1 MNSDAIWAETEES
14 RLKREDEVRMHKLR
28 RLFDLMD
35 EREEEEKVAEAK
47 LEKALRVLSW
57 CDLES
62 FNVCPGLDNLERR
75 QRVYP
80 IDADTYVVDID
91 RIEQHRKWLKAF
103 RSAMPYLAKMLLVT
117 DASLLIRMRSTL
129 DRYAEISYPN
139 LLVMI
144 QPKLQTLN
152 SIEA

>member
-1 MNSDAIWAETEES
+1 MNTDVTCTETEES
-14 RLKREDEVRMHKLR
+14 RLQREDEVRMQELR

-35 EREEEEKVAEAK
+35 EREHQQIQAKELEE
-47 LEKALRVLSW
+47 ALNVLSW
-57 CDLES
+57 VDVVRALES
-62 FNVCPGLDNLERR
+62 CLDCIVPQRR
-75 QRVYP
+75 EMRSQS
-80 IDADTYVVDID
+80 ID

-117 DASLLIRMRSTL
+117 DASFLIRMRSTL

>member
-1 MNSDAIWAETEES
+1 MNSDAIWTETEES
-14 RLKREDEVRMHKLR
+14 RLKREDEVRMQELR

-35 EREEEEKVAEAK
+35 EREHQQIQAKELEE
-47 LEKALRVLSW
+47 ALNVLSW
-57 CDLES
+57 VDVVRALES
-62 FNVCPGLDNLERR
+62 CLDCIVP
-75 QRVYP
+75 QRWEMRSQS
-80 IDADTYVVDID
+80 ID

-117 DASLLIRMRSTL
+117 DASLLIRLRSTL

>member
-1 MNSDAIWAETEES
+1 MNSDAIWTETEES
-14 RLKREDEVRMHKLR
+14 RLKREDEVRMQELR

-35 EREEEEKVAEAK
+35 EREHQQIQAKELEE
-47 LEKALRVLSW
+47 ALNVLSW
-57 CDLES
+57 VDVVRALES
-62 FNVCPGLDNLERR
+62 CLDCIVPERR
-75 QRVYP
+75 EMRSQS
-80 IDADTYVVDID
+80 ID

-152 SIEA
+152 AIEA

>member
-1 MNSDAIWAETEES
+1 MNSDAIWTETEES
-14 RLKREDEVRMHKLR
+14 RLKREDEVRMQELR

-35 EREEEEKVAEAK
+35 EREHQQIQAKELEE
-47 LEKALRVLSW
+47 ALNVLSW
-57 CDLES
+57 VDVVRALES
-62 FNVCPGLDNLERR
+62 CLDCIVPQRR
-75 QRVYP
+75 EMRSQS
-80 IDADTYVVDID
+80 ID

-152 SIEA
+152 AIEA

>member
-1 MNSDAIWAETEES
+1 MNSDAIWTETEES
-14 RLKREDEVRMHKLR
+14 RLKREDEVRMQELR
-28 RLFDLMD
+28 RLYDLMD
-35 EREEEEKVAEAK
+35 EREHQQIQAKELEE
-47 LEKALRVLSW
+47 ALNVLSW
-57 CDLES
+57 VDVVRALES
-62 FNVCPGLDNLERR
+62 CLDCIVPERR
-75 QRVYP
+75 EMGSQS
-80 IDADTYVVDID
+80 ID

-117 DASLLIRMRSTL
+117 DASFLIRMRSTL

>member
-1 MNSDAIWAETEES
+1 MNSDAIWTETEES
-14 RLKREDEVRMHKLR
+14 RLKREDEVRMQELR

-35 EREEEEKVAEAK
+35 EREHQQIQAKELEE
-47 LEKALRVLSW
+47 ALNVLSW
-57 CDLES
+57 VDVVRALES
-62 FNVCPGLDNLERR
+62 CLDCIVPERR
-75 QRVYP
+75 EMRSQS
-80 IDADTYVVDID
+80 ID

-117 DASLLIRMRSTL
+117 DASLFIRLRSTL

-152 SIEA
+152 SIEV

>member
-1 MNSDAIWAETEES
+1 MNSDAIWTETEES
-14 RLKREDEVRMHKLR
+14 RLKREDEVRMQELR

-35 EREEEEKVAEAK
+35 EREHQQIQAKELEE
-47 LEKALRVLSW
+47 ALNVLSW
-57 CDLES
+57 VDVVRALES
-62 FNVCPGLDNLERR
+62 CLDCIVPQRR
-75 QRVYP
+75 EMRSQS
-80 IDADTYVVDID
+80 ID

-117 DASLLIRMRSTL
+117 DASFIIRMRSTL

-152 SIEA
+152 STEA

>member
-1 MNSDAIWAETEES
+1 MNSDAIWTETEES
-14 RLKREDEVRMHKLR
+14 RLKREDEVRMQELR

-35 EREEEEKVAEAK
+35 EREHQQIQAKELEE
-47 LEKALRVLSW
+47 ALNVLSW
-57 CDLES
+57 VDVVRALES
-62 FNVCPGLDNLERR
+62 CLDCIVPQRR
-75 QRVYP
+75 EMRSQS
-80 IDADTYVVDID
+80 ID

-117 DASLLIRMRSTL
+117 DASLLIRLRSTL

>member
-1 MNSDAIWAETEES
+1 MNSDAIWTETEES
-14 RLKREDEVRMHKLR
+14 RLKREDEVRMQELR

-35 EREEEEKVAEAK
+35 EREHQQIQAKELEE
-47 LEKALRVLSW
+47 ALNVLSW
-57 CDLES
+57 VDVVRALES
-62 FNVCPGLDNLERR
+62 CLDCIVPERR
-75 QRVYP
+75 EMRSQS
-80 IDADTYVVDID
+80 ID

-129 DRYAEISYPN
+129 DQYAEISYPN

>member
-1 MNSDAIWAETEES
+1 MNSDAIWTETEES
-14 RLKREDEVRMHKLR
+14 RLQREDEVRMQELR

-35 EREEEEKVAEAK
+35 EREHQQIQAKELEE
-47 LEKALRVLSW
+47 ALNVLSW
-57 CDLES
+57 VDVVRALES
-62 FNVCPGLDNLERR
+62 CLDCIVPERR
-75 QRVYP
+75 EMRSQS
-80 IDADTYVVDID
+80 ID

-103 RSAMPYLAKMLLVT
+103 RSAMPYLAKILLVT
-117 DASLLIRMRSTL
+117 DASLLIRLRSTL

-152 SIEA
+152 SIEV

>member
-1 MNSDAIWAETEES
+1 MNSDAIWTETEES
-14 RLKREDEVRMHKLR
+14 RLKREDEVRMQELR

-35 EREEEEKVAEAK
+35 EREHQQIQAKELEE
-47 LEKALRVLSW
+47 ALNVLSW
-57 CDLES
+57 VDVVRALES
-62 FNVCPGLDNLERR
+62 CLDCIVPQRR
-75 QRVYP
+75 EMRSQS
-80 IDADTYVVDID
+80 ID

-117 DASLLIRMRSTL
+117 DASLFIRLRSTL

-152 SIEA
+152 SIKA

>member
-1 MNSDAIWAETEES
+1 MNSDAIWTETEES
-14 RLKREDEVRMHKLR
+14 RLKREDEVRMQELR

-35 EREEEEKVAEAK
+35 EREHQQIQAKELEE
-47 LEKALRVLSW
+47 ALNVLSW
-57 CDLES
+57 VDVVRAFES
-62 FNVCPGLDNLERR
+62 CLDCIVP
-75 QRVYP
+75 QRWEMRSQS
-80 IDADTYVVDID
+80 ID

-103 RSAMPYLAKMLLVT
+103 RSAMTYLAKMLLVT

>member
-1 MNSDAIWAETEES
+1 MNSDAIWTETEES
-14 RLKREDEVRMHKLR
+14 RLKREDEVRMQELR

-35 EREEEEKVAEAK
+35 EREHQQIQAKELEE
-47 LEKALRVLSW
+47 ALNVLSW
-57 CDLES
+57 VDVVRALES
-62 FNVCPGLDNLERR
+62 CLDCIVPERR
-75 QRVYP
+75 EMGSQS
-80 IDADTYVVDID
+80 ID

-117 DASLLIRMRSTL
+117 DASFLIRMRSTL

>member
-1 MNSDAIWAETEES
+1 MNSDAIWTETEES
-14 RLKREDEVRMHKLR
+14 RLKREDKVRMQELR

-35 EREEEEKVAEAK
+35 EREHQQIQAKELEE
-47 LEKALRVLSW
+47 ALNVLSW
-57 CDLES
+57 VDVVRALES
-62 FNVCPGLDNLERR
+62 CLDCIVPQRR
-75 QRVYP
+75 EMRSQS
-80 IDADTYVVDID
+80 ID

-117 DASLLIRMRSTL
+117 DASFLIRMRSPL

>member
-1 MNSDAIWAETEES
+1 MNSDAIWTETEES
-14 RLKREDEVRMHKLR
+14 RLKREDEVRMQELR

-35 EREEEEKVAEAK
+35 EREHQQIQAKELEE
-47 LEKALRVLSW
+47 ALNVLSW
-57 CDLES
+57 VDVVRALES
-62 FNVCPGLDNLERR
+62 CLDCIVPQRR
-75 QRVYP
+75 EMRSQS
-80 IDADTYVVDID
+80 IDC
-91 RIEQHRKWLKAF
+91 IEQHRKWLKAF

>member
-1 MNSDAIWAETEES
+1 MNSDAIWTETEES
-14 RLKREDEVRMHKLR
+14 RLKREDEVRMQELR

-35 EREEEEKVAEAK
+35 EREHQQIQAKELEE
-47 LEKALRVLSW
+47 ALNVLSW
-57 CDLES
+57 VDVVRAFES
-62 FNVCPGLDNLERR
+62 CLDCIVPQRR
-75 QRVYP
+75 EMRSQS
-80 IDADTYVVDID
+80 ID

-117 DASLLIRMRSTL
+117 DASFLIRMRSTL

>member
-1 MNSDAIWAETEES
+1 MNSDAIWTETEES
-14 RLKREDEVRMHKLR
+14 RLKREDEVRMQELR

-35 EREEEEKVAEAK
+35 EREHQQIQAKELEE
-47 LEKALRVLSW
+47 ALNVLSW
-57 CDLES
+57 VDVVRALES
-62 FNVCPGLDNLERR
+62 CLDCIVPERR
-75 QRVYP
+75 EMRSQS
-80 IDADTYVVDID
+80 ID

-117 DASLLIRMRSTL
+117 DASFLIRMRSTL
-129 DRYAEISYPN
+129 DRYVEISYPN

-152 SIEA
+152 AIEA

>member
-1 MNSDAIWAETEES
+1 MNSDAIWTETEES
-14 RLKREDEVRMHKLR
+14 RLKREDEVRMQELR

-35 EREEEEKVAEAK
+35 EREHQQIQAKELEE
-47 LEKALRVLSW
+47 ALNVLSW
-57 CDLES
+57 VDVVRALES
-62 FNVCPGLDNLERR
+62 CLDCIVPQRR
-75 QRVYP
+75 EMRSQS
-80 IDADTYVVDID
+80 ID

-103 RSAMPYLAKMLLVT
+103 RSAMPYLAKILLAT
-117 DASLLIRMRSTL
+117 DASFLIRMRSTL

>member
-1 MNSDAIWAETEES
+1 MNSDAIWTETEES
-14 RLKREDEVRMHKLR
+14 RLKREDEVRMQELR

-35 EREEEEKVAEAK
+35 EREHQQIQAKELEE
-47 LEKALRVLSW
+47 ALNVLSW
-57 CDLES
+57 VDVVRALE
-62 FNVCPGLDNLERR
+62 CCLDCIVPQRR
-75 QRVYP
+75 EMRSQS
-80 IDADTYVVDID
+80 ID

-117 DASLLIRMRSTL
+117 DASLLIRLRSTL

>member
-1 MNSDAIWAETEES
+1 MNSDAIWTETEES
-14 RLKREDEVRMHKLR
+14 RLKREDEVRMQELR

-35 EREEEEKVAEAK
+35 EREHQQIQAKELEE
-47 LEKALRVLSW
+47 ALNVLSW
-57 CDLES
+57 VDVVRALES
-62 FNVCPGLDNLERR
+62 CLDCIVPERR
-75 QRVYP
+75 EMGSQS
-80 IDADTYVVDID
+80 ID

-103 RSAMPYLAKMLLVT
+103 RSAMPYLAKILLAT
-117 DASLLIRMRSTL
+117 DASFLIRMRSTL

>member
-1 MNSDAIWAETEES
+1 MNSDAIWTETEES
-14 RLKREDEVRMHKLR
+14 RLKREDEVRIQKLR

-35 EREEEEKVAEAK
+35 EREHQQIQAKELEE
-47 LEKALRVLSW
+47 ALNVLSW
-57 CDLES
+57 VDVVRALES
-62 FNVCPGLDNLERR
+62 CLDCIVPERR
-75 QRVYP
+75 EMRSQS
-80 IDADTYVVDID
+80 ID

-117 DASLLIRMRSTL
+117 DASFLIRMRSTL

>member
-1 MNSDAIWAETEES
+1 MNSDAIWTETEES
-14 RLKREDEVRMHKLR
+14 RLKREDKVRMQELR

-35 EREEEEKVAEAK
+35 EREHQQIQAKELEE
-47 LEKALRVLSW
+47 ALNVLSW
-57 CDLES
+57 VDVVRAFES
-62 FNVCPGLDNLERR
+62 CLDCIVPQRR
-75 QRVYP
+75 EMRSQS
-80 IDADTYVVDID
+80 ID

>member
-1 MNSDAIWAETEES
+1 MNSDAIWTETEES
-14 RLKREDEVRMHKLR
+14 RLKREDEVRMQELR

-35 EREEEEKVAEAK
+35 EREHQQIQAKELEE
-47 LEKALRVLSW
+47 ALNVLSW
-57 CDLES
+57 VDVVRALES
-62 FNVCPGLDNLERR
+62 CLDCIVPERR
-75 QRVYP
+75 EMRSQS
-80 IDADTYVVDID
+80 ID

-117 DASLLIRMRSTL
+117 DASFLIRMRSTL

-152 SIEA
+152 AIEA

>member
-1 MNSDAIWAETEES
+1 MNSDAIWTETEES
-14 RLKREDEVRMHKLR
+14 RLKREDEVRIQKLR

-35 EREEEEKVAEAK
+35 EREEAEEVAEAK
-47 LEKALRVLSW
+47 LGKALRVLSW
-57 CDLES
+57 SDFEDLD
-62 FNVCPGLDNLERR
+62 VCPGLEALEEQALSGRIAAYH
-75 QRVYP
+75 QC
-80 IDADTYVVDID
+80 VDST
-91 RIEQHRKWLKAF
+91 EQHRKWLKAF

-117 DASLLIRMRSTL
+117 DASLFIRLRSTL

-152 SIEA
+152 SIKA

>member
-1 MNSDAIWAETEES
+1 MNSDAIWTETEES
-14 RLKREDEVRMHKLR
+14 RLKREDEVRMQELR

-35 EREEEEKVAEAK
+35 EREHQQIQAKELEE
-47 LEKALRVLSW
+47 ALNVLSW
-57 CDLES
+57 FDVVRALES
-62 FNVCPGLDNLERR
+62 CLDCIVPQRR
-75 QRVYP
+75 EMRSQS
-80 IDADTYVVDID
+80 ID

>member
-1 MNSDAIWAETEES
+1 MNSDAIWTETEES
-14 RLKREDEVRMHKLR
+14 RLKREDEVRMQELR

-35 EREEEEKVAEAK
+35 EREHQQIQAKELEE
-47 LEKALRVLSW
+47 ALNVLSW
-57 CDLES
+57 VDVVRALES
-62 FNVCPGLDNLERR
+62 CLDCIVPQRR
-75 QRVYP
+75 EMRSQS
-80 IDADTYVVDID
+80 ID

-117 DASLLIRMRSTL
+117 DASLLIRLRSTL
-129 DRYAEISYPN
+129 DRYVEISYPN

>member
-1 MNSDAIWAETEES
+1 MNSDAIWTETEES
-14 RLKREDEVRMHKLR
+14 RLKREDEVRMQELR

-35 EREEEEKVAEAK
+35 EREHQQIQAKELEE
-47 LEKALRVLSW
+47 ALNVLSW
-57 CDLES
+57 VDVVRALES
-62 FNVCPGLDNLERR
+62 CLDCIVPERR
-75 QRVYP
+75 EMGSQS
-80 IDADTYVVDID
+80 ID

-103 RSAMPYLAKMLLVT
+103 RSAMPYLAKILLVT
-117 DASLLIRMRSTL
+117 DASLLIRLRSTL

>member
-1 MNSDAIWAETEES
+1 MNSDAIWTETEES
-14 RLKREDEVRMHKLR
+14 RLKREDEVRMQELR

-35 EREEEEKVAEAK
+35 EREHQQIQAKELEE
-47 LEKALRVLSW
+47 ALNVLSW
-57 CDLES
+57 VDVVRALES
-62 FNVCPGLDNLERR
+62 CLDCIVPQRR
-75 QRVYP
+75 EMRSQS
-80 IDADTYVVDID
+80 ID

-103 RSAMPYLAKMLLVT
+103 RSAMPYLAKILLVT
-117 DASLLIRMRSTL
+117 DASLLIRLRSTL

>member
-1 MNSDAIWAETEES
+1 MNSDAIWTETEES
-14 RLKREDEVRMHKLR
+14 RLKREDEVRMQELR

-35 EREEEEKVAEAK
+35 EREHQQIQAKELEE
-47 LEKALRVLSW
+47 ALNVLSW
-57 CDLES
+57 VDVVRALES
-62 FNVCPGLDNLERR
+62 CLDCIVPERR
-75 QRVYP
+75 EMRSQS
-80 IDADTYVVDID
+80 ID

-117 DASLLIRMRSTL
+117 DASLLIRLRSTL
-129 DRYAEISYPN
+129 DRYVEISYPN

>member
-1 MNSDAIWAETEES
+1 MNSDAIWTETEES
-14 RLKREDEVRMHKLR
+14 RLKREDEVRMQELR

-35 EREEEEKVAEAK
+35 EREHQQIQAKELEE
-47 LEKALRVLSW
+47 ALNVLSW
-57 CDLES
+57 VDVVRALES
-62 FNVCPGLDNLERR
+62 CLDCIVPERR
-75 QRVYP
+75 EMRSQS
-80 IDADTYVVDID
+80 ID

-117 DASLLIRMRSTL
+117 DASLLIRLRSTL
-129 DRYAEISYPN
+129 DRYVEISYPN

-152 SIEA
+152 AIEA

>member
-1 MNSDAIWAETEES
+1 MNSDAIWTETEES
-14 RLKREDEVRMHKLR
+14 RLKREDEVRMQELR

-35 EREEEEKVAEAK
+35 EREHQQIQAKELEE
-47 LEKALRVLSW
+47 ALNVLSW
-57 CDLES
+57 VDVVRALE
-62 FNVCPGLDNLERR
+62 NCLDCIVPQRR
-75 QRVYP
+75 EMRSQS
-80 IDADTYVVDID
+80 ID